1 MFAKTNSSINNSP
14 VSRSAI
20 PKGTFLGSLITAS
33 PNSSKTAQKI
43 NVDAIAGGLVCGC
56 VFLMLASTLF
66 ANGRTL
72 SFNSLPCLPFME
84 LHARLKFSLLCFLFT
99 IRIALGA
106 SVNRTIDDQFGDS
119 VTGNLVSP
127 ISGWQP
133 LTYYD
138 GTE

>member
-1 MFAKTNSSINNSP
+1 
-14 VSRSAI
+14 
-20 PKGTFLGSLITAS
+20 
-33 PNSSKTAQKI
+33 
-43 NVDAIAGGLVCGC
+43 
-56 VFLMLASTLF
+56 
-66 ANGRTL
+66 
-72 SFNSLPCLPFME
+72 ME